1 VDRFKGE
8 FLLANVTY
16 EGMFLLDSN
25 KYAANPQG
33 SAAEVLALLER
44 VGAKVLATR
53 PWQDGKLSYPVDG
66 HRKGLHFLVYF
77 SMDSRQ
83 LHELDRLVKFNETIL
98 RHMVIKLPVALI
110 EPMLAMATG
119 KGEVVTT
126 FHDTD
131 AVTVEVPA
139 VEPV

>member
-1 VDRFKGE
+1 M
-8 FLLANVTY
+8 ANVTY

-25 KYAANPQG
+25 KYAANPTG
-33 SAAEVLALLER
+33 IAGEVQAILER

-53 PWQDGKLSYPVDG
+53 PWQDGKLSYDIDG

-77 SMDSRQ
+77 SMDSTR
-83 LHELDRLVKFNETIL
+83 LSEIDRLVKFNEAIL

-110 EPMLAMATG
+110 EPMLNMATG

-126 FHDTD
+126 FRDTD
-131 AVTVEVPA
+131 SVSIDIPAA
-139 VEPV
+139 VEPI

>member
-1 VDRFKGE
+1 
-8 FLLANVTY
+8 LSTVTY
-16 EGMFLLDSN
+16 EGMFLLDTN

-33 SAAEVLALLER
+33 VSGEVLAILER

-53 PWQDGKLSYPVDG
+53 PWQDGKLAYAVDG

-83 LHELDRLVKFNETIL
+83 LTEVDRLVKFNETIL
-98 RHMVIKLPVALI
+98 RHLVIKLPVALI

-126 FHDTD
+126 FRDTD
-131 AVTVEVPA
+131 AVSIDVTAA

>member
-1 VDRFKGE
+1 MSQ
-8 FLLANVTY
+8 VTY
-16 EGMFLLDSN
+16 EGMFLLDTN

-33 SAAEVLALLER
+33 VTGEVTALLER

-53 PWQDGKLSYPVDG
+53 PWQDGKLSYAIDG

-77 SMDSRQ
+77 TMDS
-83 LHELDRLVKFNETIL
+83 LKLTELDRLVKFNETIL

-126 FHDTD
+126 FRDTD
-131 AVTVEVPA
+131 AVSIDIPAA

>member
-1 VDRFKGE
+1 
-8 FLLANVTY
+8 
-16 EGMFLLDSN
+16 MFLLDSN
-25 KYAANPQG
+25 RYGANPTG
-33 SAAEVLALLER
+33 VSGEVLAILER

-53 PWQDGKLSYPVDG
+53 PWQDGKLSYAIDG

-77 SMDSRQ
+77 TMDSRH
-83 LHELDRLVKFNETIL
+83 LVEIDRLVKFNESIL

-126 FHDTD
+126 FHDNDALSTD
-131 AVTVEVPA
+131 GPIGAGVGVEA
-139 VEPV
+139 IAR

>member
-1 VDRFKGE
+1 MSI
-8 FLLANVTY
+8 VTY

-33 SAAEVLALLER
+33 VSGEVLALLER

-53 PWQDGKLSYPVDG
+53 PWQDGKLSYSIKG

-83 LHELDRLVKFNETIL
+83 LLEIDRLAKFNESIL

-110 EPMLAMATG
+110 EPMLNMATG

-126 FHDTD
+126 FRDTD
-131 AVTVEVPA
+131 SVSIDIPTA

>member
-1 VDRFKGE
+1 M
-8 FLLANVTY
+8 ANVTY

-33 SAAEVLALLER
+33 TTAEVTGLLER

-53 PWQDGKLSYPVDG
+53 PWQDGKLAYPING

-77 SMDSRQ
+77 SMESRQ
-83 LHELDRLVKFNETIL
+83 LHELDRLVKFNESIL

-126 FHDTD
+126 FRDTD
-131 AVTVEVPA
+131 AVTVDVPA